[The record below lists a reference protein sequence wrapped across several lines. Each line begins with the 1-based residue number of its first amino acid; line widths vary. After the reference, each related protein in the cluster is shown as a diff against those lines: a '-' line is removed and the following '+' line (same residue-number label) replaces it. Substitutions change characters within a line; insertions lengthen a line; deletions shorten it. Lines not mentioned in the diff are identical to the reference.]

1 MLGARHGSTLHTHAA
16 MHYDHVSDSVVFSMV
31 VMLIGLVVLY
41 VGFAAYLRWKYGP
54 TPKRKVNES
63 SKRHSKASRRKR

>member
-1 MLGARHGSTLHTHAA
+1 

-31 VMLIGLVVLY
+31 IMLIGLVALY

-54 TPKRKVNES
+54 TPKRKDDES
-63 SKRHSKASRRKR
+63 SKRRSKTSRRRR